1 MITIRP
7 ADKAFLESIDAPADT
22 DAMVL
27 RDSDGTITGHGL
39 FRVDGDTIEVLAVQA
54 QEPLLVDGIIRSIL
68 NTGDCRGA
76 TTGICRV
83 AELEKV
89 LRRLEFTEESGL
101 WSVSIEKFFHGE
113 CHCS

>member
-1 MITIRP
+1 MITIHP
-7 ADKAFLESIDAPADT
+7 ADKAFLEGIDAPAGT

-27 RDSDGTITGHGL
+27 RDGDGTVIGHGL
-39 FRVDGDTIEVLAVQA
+39 FRLDGDTIEVLAVQA
-54 QEPLLVDGIIRSIL
+54 QESLLVDGIIRSIL

-76 TTGICRV
+76 SFGICRI

-89 LRRLEFTEESGL
+89 LRRLEFTEENGL
-101 WSVSIEKFFHGE
+101 WSVSIQHFFRGE